1 MLQLPHDPR
10 RHWHPL
16 QLPMS
21 SNKATYRITC
31 RWPYAHIAQMHHFA
45 FNNPSW
51 AENLREKVREY
62 AQLVAET
69 EKRLIIIM
77 RQVTPMQL
85 HEALTDWESEDL
97 SGFTVVRR
105 P

>member
-1 MLQLPHDPR
+1 MA
-10 RHWHPL
+10 
-16 QLPMS
+16 

-31 RWPYAHIAQMHHFA
+31 RWPYASIAQMAHFA

-51 AENLREKVREY
+51 AEDLREKVREY
-62 AQLVAET
+62 ADLIGE
-69 EKRLIIIM
+69 EDKRLILIM

-85 HEALTDWESEDL
+85 HEALSDMEANDL
-97 SGFTVVRR
+97 SIITVVRR

>member
-1 MLQLPHDPR
+1 MA
-10 RHWHPL
+10 
-16 QLPMS
+16 

-31 RWPYAHIAQMHHFA
+31 QWPYAHIAQMGHFA

-51 AENLREKVREY
+51 AEDLREKVREY
-62 AQLVAET
+62 AELVMET
-69 EKRLIIIM
+69 DKRLGMIM

-85 HEALTDWESEDL
+85 HAALSDLEANDL

-105 P
+105 VG

>member
-1 MLQLPHDPR
+1 MA
-10 RHWHPL
+10 
-16 QLPMS
+16 

-31 RWPYAHIAQMHHFA
+31 RWPYAHIAQMGHFA

-51 AENLREKVREY
+51 AEDLRDKVREY
-62 AQLVAET
+62 AHLVTET
-69 EKRLIIIM
+69 EKRMIIIM

-85 HEALTDWESEDL
+85 HEALTDMEASDL

-105 P
+105 VG